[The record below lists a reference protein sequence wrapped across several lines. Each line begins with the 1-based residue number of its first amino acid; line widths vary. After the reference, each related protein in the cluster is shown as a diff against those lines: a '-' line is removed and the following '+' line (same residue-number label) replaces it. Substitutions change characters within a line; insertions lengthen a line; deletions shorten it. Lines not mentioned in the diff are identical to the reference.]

1 MKKNKEYEDLFAGSK
16 YRKEYYTARR
26 FVLSLFDNDNFPV
39 IGPNSPDSLHFVF
52 EGHSDLM
59 FAVVRQV
66 ALLSHFPNF
75 NDETGTKKTVLT
87 ILCPDVSTIDGLLE
101 IKHHLSSPEY
111 LGNLLDYCE
120 NEIVLK
126 GNIVACNEN
135 SFIDIKIGIKGGIDP
150 IPEENSIFVITESM
164 LSEIHI
170 EEKEMLIDIS
180 DAMNVNLIYNIGVD
194 VNSLPSFDFAN
205 ISAYQL
211 ATDVFRNKFSQED
224 KKNLW
229 LSLSHEKKCS
239 NLYCADCLKL
249 RYKLISQNRH
259 CLQDFI
265 DALAC
270 SEHSRWNV
278 EELILGFRP
287 LTPSEKYKFSI
298 LLGKEKDN
306 YRISKRDDEKAHV
319 DLCSY
324 QELRRINPG
333 DMRYDYFLMLAAK
346 YILN

>member
-1 MKKNKEYEDLFAGSK
+1 MKKNKEYEDLFADFEH
-16 YRKEYYTARR
+16 RKECYIARK
-26 FVLSLFDNDNFPV
+26 FVLSLFSSDKFPI
-39 IGPNSPDSLHFVF
+39 IGPNDPDSLHFVF

-59 FAVVRQV
+59 YSVVRQV

-87 ILCPDVSTIDGLLE
+87 ILCPDVSTVDGLLE
-101 IKHHLSSPEY
+101 IKQHLSSPEY
-111 LGNLLDYCE
+111 LGNLLDYCK

-126 GNIVACNEN
+126 GDSVVCNEN
-135 SFIDIKIGIKGGIDP
+135 SFIDIKIEIKGGIEP
-150 IPEENSIFVITESM
+150 IPEGNSIFAITESM

-194 VNSLPSFDFAN
+194 VNNLPSFDFSN

-211 ATDVFRNKFSQED
+211 ATDVFRNKFSKED
-224 KKNLW
+224 KKYIW
-229 LSLSHEKKCS
+229 SHLSPEKKCS

-249 RYKLISQNRH
+249 RYKWICHNRQCIS
-259 CLQDFI
+259 DYI
-265 DALAC
+265 DALAR

-287 LTPSEKYKFSI
+287 LNPSEKYKFAV
-298 LLGKEKDN
+298 LTGKEKDN
-306 YRISKRDDEKAHV
+306 YRKRKRDDEKAHV

-333 DMRYDYFLMLAAK
+333 DMRYDYFLMIAAK